1 MKGTVGVY
9 VRSPNKL
16 KLLCVKELEA
26 GVGFGELALINNAPR
41 SASII
46 CHDDCH
52 FATMDKN
59 NFLQILREKEE

>member
-1 MKGTVGVY
+1 M
-9 VRSPNKL
+9 
-16 KLLCVKELEA
+16 CVKELDA

-46 CHDDCH
+46 CHEDSH

-59 NFLQILREKEE
+59 NFI